1 MEFTLRYSSSRIEVM
16 RLYGRLW
23 RARLWRMHL
32 VILVGAT
39 LGVGSALPVGHGG
52 LAPWALGALAGLLG
66 IAAMAAW
73 PLLAFKPR
81 ERLLVVDANG
91 LTTTI
96 GSRSGALGWADIDA
110 IDESADCIHIVRKN
124 LNTFV
129 VPRRAFDSDVRRD
142 EFLRATQ
149 AWLAAG
155 R

>member
-39 LGVGSALPVGHGG
+39 LGVGSLFSVGHGG
-52 LAPWALGALAGLLG
+52 TLPWVLGALAGLVG
-66 IAAMAAW
+66 IATMAAM
-73 PLLAFKPR
+73 PLLVFKPR

-142 EFLRATQ
+142 EFLRAAQ

>member
-23 RARLWRMHL
+23 RARLWRVHL
-32 VILVGAT
+32 AMLAGAT
-39 LGVGSALPVGHGG
+39 LGVGALFSVGHGG
-52 LAPWALGALAGLLG
+52 PLPWLLGALAGLAG
-66 IAAMAAW
+66 IAAMAAA

-81 ERLLVVDANG
+81 ERLLMVDANG

-96 GSRSGALGWADIDA
+96 GSRSGALAWRDIDA
-110 IDESADCIHIVRKN
+110 IDESGDCIHIVRKN

-129 VPRRAFDSDVRRD
+129 VPRRAFESDVRRD
-142 EFLRATQ
+142 EFLRATRT
-149 AWLAAG
+149 WLATS

>member
-23 RARLWRMHL
+23 RARLWRTHL

-39 LGVGSALPVGHGG
+39 LGVGSALSIGHGG

-73 PLLAFKPR
+73 PLLAFRPR

-91 LTTTI
+91 LSTAI
-96 GSRSGALGWADIDA
+96 GSRSGALGWGDIDA

-129 VPRRAFDSDVRRD
+129 VPRRAFESDGRRD
-142 EFLRATQ
+142 EFLRAIQ
-149 AWLAAG
+149 AWLAAD

>member
-1 MEFTLRYSSSRIEVM
+1 MEFTLRYSSSRLEVM
-16 RLYGRLW
+16 QLYGRLW
-23 RARLWRMHL
+23 RARLWRTHL
-32 VILVGAT
+32 ALLVGAT
-39 LGVGSALPVGHGG
+39 LGVGSLFSIGHGG
-52 LAPWALGALAGLLG
+52 PLPWVLGAVAGLVG
-66 IAAMAAW
+66 IAAMAAT

-81 ERLLVVDANG
+81 ERVLVVDANG

-110 IDESADCIHIVRKN
+110 IDESADCIHIVRRN

-129 VPRRAFDSDVRRD
+129 VPRRAFESEGRRD
-142 EFLRATQ
+142 VFLRAAQ

>member
-1 MEFTLRYSSSRIEVM
+1 MEFTLRYSSSRAEVM
-16 RLYGRLW
+16 RLYGRHW
-23 RARLWRMHL
+23 RARLWRSHL
-32 VILVGAT
+32 AMLVAATVGVGAV
-39 LGVGSALPVGHGG
+39 LSVGHGG
-52 LAPWALGALAGLLG
+52 PLPWMIGALAGLVG
-66 IAAMAAW
+66 IVTLAAV
-73 PLLAFKPR
+73 PLVAFKPQQ
-81 ERLLVVDANG
+81 RLLVVGANG

-96 GSRSGALGWADIDA
+96 GSRSGALGWADIEA

-129 VPRRAFDSDVRRD
+129 VPRRAFDSDMRRD

>member
-1 MEFTLRYSSSRIEVM
+1 MQ
-16 RLYGRLW
+16 LYGRLW
-23 RARLWRMHL
+23 RARLWRTHL
-32 VILVGAT
+32 ALLVGAT
-39 LGVGSALPVGHGG
+39 LGVGSLFSIGHGG
-52 LAPWALGALAGLLG
+52 PLPWVLGAVAGLVG
-66 IAAMAAW
+66 IAAMAAT

-81 ERLLVVDANG
+81 ERVLVVDANG

-110 IDESADCIHIVRKN
+110 IDESADCIHIVRRN

-129 VPRRAFDSDVRRD
+129 VPRRAFESEGRRD
-142 EFLRATQ
+142 EFLRAAQ